1 MAVVATGFFDG
12 VHLGHREV
20 IKTLV
25 SSARKKGEE
34 ALVVTFDA
42 HPRTVLQQDAG
53 RLRLLT
59 TPQERERLLLSLGV
73 DRVET
78 IPFSKQFASMDAESY
93 IRNVLMD
100 KFKATSIILGYDN
113 RLGSDMLG
121 VGEIGNLC
129 AGLGLKMEEVAPY
142 VMPDGTT
149 VSSTRIRNS
158 LAGGMVDYANDML
171 GYKYMLTGVVVSGK
185 QIGRTIGFPTANTL
199 PSAPLKLVPERGVYL
214 TEVDVLGGHFY
225 GMTNIGDVVETNIF
239 DFDESIYGLELTLRF
254 ISRIRD
260 MRTMNGLDDL
270 KSQLSADK
278 LSALQMLNALN
289 QLSYLS

>member
-53 RLRLLT
+53 KLRLLT

-100 KFKATSIILGYDN
+100 KFNATSIILGYDN

-121 VGEIGNLC
+121 VKEIGNLC
-129 AGLGLKMEEVAPY
+129 AELGLKMEEVAPY

-158 LAGGMVDYANDML
+158 LSDGMVDYANDML
-171 GYKYMLTGVVVSGK
+171 GYRYMLTGVVVSGK

-225 GMTNIGDVVETNIF
+225 GMTNIGDIVETNIF

-254 ISRIRD
+254 VSRIRD
-260 MRTMNGLDDL
+260 MRTMSGLDDL

-289 QLSYLS
+289 

>member
-53 RLRLLT
+53 KLRLLT

-100 KFKATSIILGYDN
+100 KFNATSIILGYDN

-121 VGEIGNLC
+121 VKEIGNLC
-129 AGLGLKMEEVAPY
+129 AELGLKMEEVAPY

-158 LAGGMVDYANDML
+158 LSDGMVDYANDML
-171 GYKYMLTGVVVSGK
+171 GYRYMLTGVVVSGK

-225 GMTNIGDVVETNIF
+225 GMTNIGDIVETNIF

-254 ISRIRD
+254 VSRIRD
-260 MRTMNGLDDL
+260 MRTMSDLDDL

-278 LSALQMLNALN
+278 SSALQMLNALN
-289 QLSYLS
+289 

>member
-20 IKTLV
+20 ITTLV

-34 ALVVTFDA
+34 ALIVTFDA

-121 VGEIGNLC
+121 VKEIGNLF

-185 QIGRTIGFPTANTL
+185 QLGRTIGFPTANTL

-260 MRTMNGLDDL
+260 MRTMSGLDDL

-289 QLSYLS
+289 

>member
-100 KFKATSIILGYDN
+100 KFNATSIILGYDN

-121 VGEIGNLC
+121 VKEIGNLC
-129 AGLGLKMEEVAPY
+129 AELGLKMEEVAPY

-158 LAGGMVDYANDML
+158 LSGGMVDYANDML
-171 GYKYMLTGVVVSGK
+171 GYRYMLTGVVVSGK

-225 GMTNIGDVVETNIF
+225 GMTNIGDIVETNIF

-254 ISRIRD
+254 VSRIRD
-260 MRTMNGLDDL
+260 MRTMSGLDDL

-278 LSALQMLNALN
+278 SSALQVLNALN
-289 QLSYLS
+289 

>member
-53 RLRLLT
+53 KLRLLT

-100 KFKATSIILGYDN
+100 KFNATSIILGYDN

-121 VGEIGNLC
+121 VKEIGNLC
-129 AGLGLKMEEVAPY
+129 AELGLKMEEVAPY

-158 LAGGMVDYANDML
+158 LSGGMVDYANDML
-171 GYKYMLTGVVVSGK
+171 GYRYMLTGVVVSGK

-225 GMTNIGDVVETNIF
+225 GMTNIGDIVETNIF

-254 ISRIRD
+254 VSRIRD
-260 MRTMNGLDDL
+260 MRTMSGLDDL

-278 LSALQMLNALN
+278 SSALQMLNALN
-289 QLSYLS
+289 Y

>member
-34 ALVVTFDA
+34 ALVVTFDT

-53 RLRLLT
+53 KLRLLT

-100 KFKATSIILGYDN
+100 KFNATSIILGYDN

-121 VGEIGNLC
+121 VKEIGNLC
-129 AGLGLKMEEVAPY
+129 AELGLKMEEVAPY

-158 LAGGMVDYANDML
+158 LSDGMVDYANDML

-214 TEVDVLGGHFY
+214 TEVDVLGDHFY

-260 MRTMNGLDDL
+260 MRTMSGLDDL

-289 QLSYLS
+289 

>member
-25 SSARKKGEE
+25 SSAHKKGEE

-53 RLRLLT
+53 KLRLLT

-78 IPFSKQFASMDAESY
+78 IPFSKQFASMEAESY

-100 KFKATSIILGYDN
+100 KFNATSIILGYDN

-121 VGEIGNLC
+121 VKEIGNLC
-129 AGLGLKMEEVAPY
+129 AELGLKMEEVAPY

-158 LAGGMVDYANDML
+158 LSDGMVDYANDML
-171 GYKYMLTGVVVSGK
+171 GYRYMLTGVVVSGK

-225 GMTNIGDVVETNIF
+225 GMTNIGDIVETNIF

-254 ISRIRD
+254 VSRIRD
-260 MRTMNGLDDL
+260 MRTMSGLDDL

-278 LSALQMLNALN
+278 SSALQMLNALN
-289 QLSYLS
+289 

>member
-53 RLRLLT
+53 KLRLLT

-100 KFKATSIILGYDN
+100 KFNATSIILGYDN

-121 VGEIGNLC
+121 VKEIGNLC
-129 AGLGLKMEEVAPY
+129 AELGLKMEEVAPY
-142 VMPDGTT
+142 VMPDGTA

-260 MRTMNGLDDL
+260 MRTMSGLDDL

-278 LSALQMLNALN
+278 LSALQMLSALN
-289 QLSYLS
+289 

>member
-121 VGEIGNLC
+121 VKEIGNLC
-129 AGLGLKMEEVAPY
+129 AELGLKMEEVAPY

-158 LAGGMVDYANDML
+158 LSDGMVDYANDML
-171 GYKYMLTGVVVSGK
+171 GYRYMLTGVVVSGK

-254 ISRIRD
+254 VSRIRD
-260 MRTMNGLDDL
+260 MRTMSGLDDL

-278 LSALQMLNALN
+278 SSALQMLNALN
-289 QLSYLS
+289 

>member
-34 ALVVTFDA
+34 ALVITFDA

-171 GYKYMLTGVVVSGK
+171 GYRYMLTGVVVSGK

-214 TEVDVLGGHFY
+214 TEVDVLGDHFY

-260 MRTMNGLDDL
+260 MRTMSGLDDL

-289 QLSYLS
+289 

>member
-214 TEVDVLGGHFY
+214 TEVDVLGDHFY

-260 MRTMNGLDDL
+260 MRTMSGLDDL

-289 QLSYLS
+289 

>member
-121 VGEIGNLC
+121 VKEIGNLC

-239 DFDESIYGLELTLRF
+239 DFDESIYGLELTLHF

-260 MRTMNGLDDL
+260 MRTMSGLDDL

-289 QLSYLS
+289 

>member
-53 RLRLLT
+53 KLRLLT

-100 KFKATSIILGYDN
+100 KFNATSIILGYDN

-121 VGEIGNLC
+121 VKEIGNLC
-129 AGLGLKMEEVAPY
+129 AELGLKMEEVAPY

-158 LAGGMVDYANDML
+158 LSDGMVDYANDML
-171 GYKYMLTGVVVSGK
+171 GYRYMLTGVVVSGK

-225 GMTNIGDVVETNIF
+225 GMTNIGDIVETNIF

-254 ISRIRD
+254 VSRIRD
-260 MRTMNGLDDL
+260 MRTMRGLDDL

-278 LSALQMLNALN
+278 SSALQMLNALN
-289 QLSYLS
+289 

>member
-100 KFKATSIILGYDN
+100 KFNATSIILGYDN

-121 VGEIGNLC
+121 VKEIGNLC
-129 AGLGLKMEEVAPY
+129 AELGLKMEEVAPY

-158 LAGGMVDYANDML
+158 LSDGMVDYANDML
-171 GYKYMLTGVVVSGK
+171 GYRYMLTGVVVSGK

-225 GMTNIGDVVETNIF
+225 GMTNIGDIVETNIF

-254 ISRIRD
+254 VSRIRD
-260 MRTMNGLDDL
+260 MRTMSGLDDL

-278 LSALQMLNALN
+278 SSALQMLNALN
-289 QLSYLS
+289 Y

>member
-53 RLRLLT
+53 KLRLLT

-100 KFKATSIILGYDN
+100 KFNATSIILGYDN

-121 VGEIGNLC
+121 VKEIGNLC
-129 AGLGLKMEEVAPY
+129 AELGLKMEEVASY

-158 LAGGMVDYANDML
+158 LSEGMVDYANDML
-171 GYKYMLTGVVVSGK
+171 GYRYMLTGVVVSGK

-225 GMTNIGDVVETNIF
+225 GMTNIGDIVETNIF

-254 ISRIRD
+254 VSRIRD
-260 MRTMNGLDDL
+260 MRTMSGLDDL

-278 LSALQMLNALN
+278 SSALQMLSALN
-289 QLSYLS
+289 

>member
-53 RLRLLT
+53 KLRLLT
-59 TPQERERLLLSLGV
+59 TPQERERLLLFLGV

-121 VGEIGNLC
+121 VKEIGNLC
-129 AGLGLKMEEVAPY
+129 AELGLKMEEVAPY

-158 LAGGMVDYANDML
+158 LSDGMVDYANDML
-171 GYKYMLTGVVVSGK
+171 GYRYMLTGVVVSGK

-225 GMTNIGDVVETNIF
+225 GMTNIGDIVETNIF

-254 ISRIRD
+254 VSRIRD
-260 MRTMNGLDDL
+260 MRTMSGLDDL

-278 LSALQMLNALN
+278 SSALQMLNALN
-289 QLSYLS
+289 Y

>member
-53 RLRLLT
+53 KLRLLT

-93 IRNVLMD
+93 IRNMLMD
-100 KFKATSIILGYDN
+100 KFNATSIILGYDN

-121 VGEIGNLC
+121 VKEIGNLC
-129 AGLGLKMEEVAPY
+129 AELGLKMEEVAPY

-158 LAGGMVDYANDML
+158 LSDGMVDYANDML
-171 GYKYMLTGVVVSGK
+171 GYRYMLTGVVVSGK

-225 GMTNIGDVVETNIF
+225 GMTNIGDIVETNIF

-254 ISRIRD
+254 VSRIRD
-260 MRTMNGLDDL
+260 MRTMSGLDDL

-278 LSALQMLNALN
+278 SSALQMLNALN
-289 QLSYLS
+289 

>member
-53 RLRLLT
+53 KLRLLT

-158 LAGGMVDYANDML
+158 LSGGMVDYANDML

-260 MRTMNGLDDL
+260 MRTMSGLDDL

-289 QLSYLS
+289 

>member
-53 RLRLLT
+53 KLRLLT

-121 VGEIGNLC
+121 VKEIRNLC
-129 AGLGLKMEEVAPY
+129 AELGLKMEEVAPY

-158 LAGGMVDYANDML
+158 LSDGMVDYANDML
-171 GYKYMLTGVVVSGK
+171 GYRYMLTGVVVSGK

-254 ISRIRD
+254 VSRIRD
-260 MRTMNGLDDL
+260 MRTMSGLDDL

-278 LSALQMLNALN
+278 SSALQMLNALN
-289 QLSYLS
+289 

>member
-53 RLRLLT
+53 KLRLLT

-100 KFKATSIILGYDN
+100 KFNATSIILGYDN

-121 VGEIGNLC
+121 VKEIGNLC
-129 AGLGLKMEEVAPY
+129 AELGLKMEEVAPY
-142 VMPDGTT
+142 VMLDGTT

-158 LAGGMVDYANDML
+158 LSEGMVDYANDML
-171 GYKYMLTGVVVSGK
+171 GYRYMLTGVVVSGK

-260 MRTMNGLDDL
+260 MRTMSGLDDL

-278 LSALQMLNALN
+278 LSALQMLSALN
-289 QLSYLS
+289 

>member
-100 KFKATSIILGYDN
+100 KFNATSIILGYDN

-121 VGEIGNLC
+121 VKEIGNLC
-129 AGLGLKMEEVAPY
+129 AELGLKMEEVAPY

-158 LAGGMVDYANDML
+158 LSDGMVDYANDML
-171 GYKYMLTGVVVSGK
+171 GYRYMLTGVVVSGK

-225 GMTNIGDVVETNIF
+225 GMTNIGDIVETNIF

-254 ISRIRD
+254 VSRIRD
-260 MRTMNGLDDL
+260 MRTMSGLDDL

-278 LSALQMLNALN
+278 SSALQMLNALN
-289 QLSYLS
+289 

>member
-121 VGEIGNLC
+121 VKEIGNLC
-129 AGLGLKMEEVAPY
+129 AGLGLEMEEVAPY

-171 GYKYMLTGVVVSGK
+171 GYKYMLTGVVVSGR

-214 TEVDVLGGHFY
+214 TEVDALGGHFY

-260 MRTMNGLDDL
+260 MRTMSGLDDL

-289 QLSYLS
+289 

>member
-100 KFKATSIILGYDN
+100 KFNATSIILGYDN
-113 RLGSDMLG
+113 RFGSDMLG
-121 VGEIGNLC
+121 VKEIGNLC
-129 AGLGLKMEEVAPY
+129 AELGLKMEEVAPY

-158 LAGGMVDYANDML
+158 LSDGMVDYANDML
-171 GYKYMLTGVVVSGK
+171 GYRYMLTGVVVSGK

-225 GMTNIGDVVETNIF
+225 GMTNIGDIVETNIF

-260 MRTMNGLDDL
+260 MRTMSGLDDL

-278 LSALQMLNALN
+278 SSALQMLNALN
-289 QLSYLS
+289 

>member
-78 IPFSKQFASMDAESY
+78 IPFSKQFASMNAESY

-113 RLGSDMLG
+113 RLGSDRLG

-225 GMTNIGDVVETNIF
+225 GMTNIGDIVETNIF

-254 ISRIRD
+254 VSRIRD
-260 MRTMNGLDDL
+260 MRTMSGLDDL

-289 QLSYLS
+289 

>member
-149 VSSTRIRNS
+149 VSSTRIRNF

-214 TEVDVLGGHFY
+214 TEVDVLGGYFY

-260 MRTMNGLDDL
+260 MRTMSGLDDL

-289 QLSYLS
+289 

>member
-53 RLRLLT
+53 KLRLLT

-100 KFKATSIILGYDN
+100 KFNATSIILGYDN

-121 VGEIGNLC
+121 VKEIGNLC
-129 AGLGLKMEEVAPY
+129 AELGLKMEEVAPY

-158 LAGGMVDYANDML
+158 LSDGMVDYANDML
-171 GYKYMLTGVVVSGK
+171 GYRYMLTGVVVSGK

-260 MRTMNGLDDL
+260 MRTMSGLDDL

-278 LSALQMLNALN
+278 SSALQMLNALN
-289 QLSYLS
+289 

>member
-34 ALVVTFDA
+34 ALVVTFDT

-260 MRTMNGLDDL
+260 MRTMSGLDDL

-289 QLSYLS
+289 

>member
-78 IPFSKQFASMDAESY
+78 IPFSKQFASMNAESY
-93 IRNVLMD
+93 IRKVLMD

-260 MRTMNGLDDL
+260 MRTMSGLDDL

-289 QLSYLS
+289 

>member
-78 IPFSKQFASMDAESY
+78 IPFSKQFASVDAESY

-260 MRTMNGLDDL
+260 MRTMSGLDDL

-289 QLSYLS
+289 

>member
-121 VGEIGNLC
+121 VKEIGNLC
-129 AGLGLKMEEVAPY
+129 AGLGLTMEEIAPY

-158 LAGGMVDYANDML
+158 LSGGMVDYANDML

-254 ISRIRD
+254 VFRIRD
-260 MRTMNGLDDL
+260 MRTMSGLDDL

-278 LSALQMLNALN
+278 SSALQMLNALN
-289 QLSYLS
+289 

>member
-158 LAGGMVDYANDML
+158 LSGGMVDYANDML

-214 TEVDVLGGHFY
+214 TEVDVLGDHFY

-260 MRTMNGLDDL
+260 MRTMSGLDDL

-289 QLSYLS
+289 

>member
-100 KFKATSIILGYDN
+100 KFNATSIILGYDN

-121 VGEIGNLC
+121 VKEIGNLC
-129 AGLGLKMEEVAPY
+129 AELGLKMEEVAPY

-158 LAGGMVDYANDML
+158 LSDGMVDYANDML
-171 GYKYMLTGVVVSGK
+171 GYRYMLTGVVVSGK

-214 TEVDVLGGHFY
+214 TAVDVLGGHFY
-225 GMTNIGDVVETNIF
+225 GMTNIGDIVETNIF

-254 ISRIRD
+254 VSRIRD
-260 MRTMNGLDDL
+260 MRTMSGLDDL

-278 LSALQMLNALN
+278 SSALQMLNALN
-289 QLSYLS
+289 

>member
-121 VGEIGNLC
+121 VKEIGNLC
-129 AGLGLKMEEVAPY
+129 AEFGLKMEEVAPY

-158 LAGGMVDYANDML
+158 LSDGMVDYANDML
-171 GYKYMLTGVVVSGK
+171 GYRYILTGVVVSGK

-225 GMTNIGDVVETNIF
+225 GMTNIGDIVETNIF

-254 ISRIRD
+254 VSRIRD
-260 MRTMNGLDDL
+260 MRTMSGLDDL

-278 LSALQMLNALN
+278 SSALQMLNALN
-289 QLSYLS
+289 Y

>member
-121 VGEIGNLC
+121 VKEIGNLC
-129 AGLGLKMEEVAPY
+129 AELGLKMEEVAPY

-214 TEVDVLGGHFY
+214 TEVDVLGDHFY

-260 MRTMNGLDDL
+260 MRTMSGLDDL

-289 QLSYLS
+289 

>member
-53 RLRLLT
+53 KLRLLT

-100 KFKATSIILGYDN
+100 KFNATSIILGYDN

-121 VGEIGNLC
+121 VKEIGNLC
-129 AGLGLKMEEVAPY
+129 AELGLKMEEVAPY

-158 LAGGMVDYANDML
+158 LSDGMVDYANDML
-171 GYKYMLTGVVVSGK
+171 GYRYMLTGVVVSGK

-214 TEVDVLGGHFY
+214 TEVDVLGGHFS
-225 GMTNIGDVVETNIF
+225 GMTNIGDIVETNIF

-254 ISRIRD
+254 VSRIRD
-260 MRTMNGLDDL
+260 MRTMSDLDDL

-278 LSALQMLNALN
+278 SSALQMLNALN
-289 QLSYLS
+289 

>member
-100 KFKATSIILGYDN
+100 KFNATSIILGYDN

-121 VGEIGNLC
+121 VKEIGNLC
-129 AGLGLKMEEVAPY
+129 AGLGLNMEEVAPY

-158 LAGGMVDYANDML
+158 LSGGMVDYANDML

-225 GMTNIGDVVETNIF
+225 GMTNIGDIVETNIF

-254 ISRIRD
+254 VSRIRD
-260 MRTMNGLDDL
+260 MRTMSGLDDL

-278 LSALQMLNALN
+278 SSALQMLNALN
-289 QLSYLS
+289 

>member
-53 RLRLLT
+53 KLRLLT

-100 KFKATSIILGYDN
+100 KFNATSIILGYDN
-113 RLGSDMLG
+113 RLGSNMLG
-121 VGEIGNLC
+121 VKEIGNLC
-129 AGLGLKMEEVAPY
+129 AELGLKMEEVAPY

-158 LAGGMVDYANDML
+158 LSDGMVDYANDML

-225 GMTNIGDVVETNIF
+225 GMTNIGDIVETNIF

-254 ISRIRD
+254 VSRIRD
-260 MRTMNGLDDL
+260 MRTMSGLDDL

-278 LSALQMLNALN
+278 SSALQMLNALD
-289 QLSYLS
+289 

>member
-53 RLRLLT
+53 KLRLLT

-78 IPFSKQFASMDAESY
+78 IPFSKQFASMNAESY

-260 MRTMNGLDDL
+260 MRTMSGLDDL

-289 QLSYLS
+289 

>member
-121 VGEIGNLC
+121 VKEIGNLC
-129 AGLGLKMEEVAPY
+129 AELGLKMEEVAPY

-158 LAGGMVDYANDML
+158 LSGGMVDYANDML
-171 GYKYMLTGVVVSGK
+171 GYRYMLTGVVVSGK

-225 GMTNIGDVVETNIF
+225 GMTNIGDIVETNIF

-254 ISRIRD
+254 VSRIRD
-260 MRTMNGLDDL
+260 MRTMSGLDDL

-278 LSALQMLNALN
+278 SSALQMLNALN
-289 QLSYLS
+289 

>member
-129 AGLGLKMEEVAPY
+129 AGLGLKKEEVAPY

-260 MRTMNGLDDL
+260 MRTMSGLDDL

-289 QLSYLS
+289 